1 MTIAGIME
9 REFEVPEKVQ
19 LSIDNGK
26 VSVKGPKGTLV
37 REFDLRKIKVV
48 KEEGRKWSVMCEYP
62 RIKDKAMIGT
72 IESHILN
79 MIHGVTTGY
88 EYKMK
93 IVYSHFPIKAS
104 VKGSVFTIENFLG
117 ERSPRKTRIVGETKV
132 LVKGDEVTLLGMNIE
147 EVGQTAANIEQ
158 ATKIRGFDPRVFQDG
173 IFITHKGWRSGK

>member
-1 MTIAGIME
+1 MTIAGVME

-26 VSVKGPKGTLV
+26 ISVKGPKGTLV

-48 KEEGRKWSVMCEYP
+48 KEEGRKWSVTCEYP

-79 MIHGVTTGY
+79 MIHGVLTGY

-93 IVYSHFPIKAS
+93 IVYSHFPIKATT
-104 VKGSVFTIENFLG
+104 KGPQIIIENFLG
-117 ERSPRKTRIVGETKV
+117 ERHPRKTRIVGETKV
-132 LVKGDEVTLLGMNIE
+132 TIKGDEVTLQGINIE
-147 EVGQTAANIEQ
+147 DVGQTAANIEQ
-158 ATKIRGFDPRVFQDG
+158 ACKIRRFD
-173 IFITHKGWRSGK
+173 

>member
-1 MTIAGIME
+1 MTIAGVIE

-19 LSIDNGK
+19 LSIDDGMI
-26 VSVKGPKGTLV
+26 SVKGPKGTLV
-37 REFDLRKIKVV
+37 RKFDLRKIKVV

-93 IVYSHFPIKAS
+93 IVYSHFPIKATA
-104 VKGSVFTIENFLG
+104 KGAQITIENFLG
-117 ERSPRKTRIVGETKV
+117 ERHPRKTRIDGATKV
-132 LVKGDEVTLLGMNIE
+132 TIKGDEVTLQGINIE
-147 EVGQTAANIEQ
+147 DVGQTAANIEQ
-158 ATKIRGFDPRVFQDG
+158 ACKIRRFDPRVFQDG
-173 IFITHKGWRSGK
+173 IYITHKGWRDEQ